1 MTVDSGLLQALEAK
15 GVTLSQLEKLL
26 PVVDNLGLLPLV
38 AKNKE
43 LLLGLAPLIIEPA
56 PLLLPLVVSILK
68 TPASNFLFPG
78 YALLAGSAYE
88 LINQN
93 VLLAVPLI
101 LLGLPLSALGTIL
114 GSTLTLPEVPTGPV
128 SAGPTVSTS
137 DPFAGSRP
145 VAKARKVAAP
155 APEAAAPKAVAAPKE
170 VAAAPVKVAAAP
182 KVSAPTVSVKATGG
196 SLNGKRKVVKIGK

>member
-1 MTVDSGLLQALEAK
+1 M
-15 GVTLSQLEKLL
+15 TLSQLEKLL

-170 VAAAPVKVAAAP
+170 VAAPKVAAAPVKVAAAP